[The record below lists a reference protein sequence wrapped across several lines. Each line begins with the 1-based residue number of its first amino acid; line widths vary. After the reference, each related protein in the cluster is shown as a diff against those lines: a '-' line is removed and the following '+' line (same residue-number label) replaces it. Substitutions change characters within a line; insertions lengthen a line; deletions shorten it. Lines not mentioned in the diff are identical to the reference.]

1 MSFNTKKTIKIT
13 LPIIFVAIFIF
24 LILQVFFPLSS
35 LPITGNN
42 TTAATSKPL
51 STQKIDKTF
60 NFPLKNNDGED
71 IATFSYTIQ
80 SAELRDEIIVKGQ
93 KATAAAGR
101 QFLIINIKMIN
112 SLDQGLQI
120 NSRDYIRLAINNN
133 ETEWLAPEIHNDP
146 VEVQAISTK
155 YTRVG
160 FPVNITD
167 THFVLQ
173 IGEINGNKQKIQ
185 LNFK

>member
-1 MSFNTKKTIKIT
+1 
-13 LPIIFVAIFIF
+13 
-24 LILQVFFPLSS
+24 
-35 LPITGNN
+35 
-42 TTAATSKPL
+42 
-51 STQKIDKTF
+51 
-60 NFPLKNNDGED
+60 
-71 IATFSYTIQ
+71 
-80 SAELRDEIIVKGQ
+80 ELRDEIIVKGQ

-160 FPVNITD
+160 YPVNITD
-167 THFVLQ
+167 TRFVLQ
-173 IGEINGNKQKIQ
+173 IGKINGNKQKIQ